1 MYFDGYYE
9 ELDGK
14 ALIDDI
20 IRRISTTQEGKNVES
35 EPVSAALPTILFDY
49 DSASVANSIA
59 VVADTSQ
66 TSTQAVL
73 PMDSSRQS
81 VIRNGLLRQGFSE
94 SAITAYFDQF
104 TDSTNYT
111 YDFLWD
117 AYIFDSGWGE
127 ARQQSARGN
136 IKLVWSI
143 VEGCPPPEKGFRV
156 VKRSR
161 S

>member
-9 ELDGK
+9 EQDDK

-20 IRRISTTQEGKNVES
+20 IRRISTTEDGENVENK
-35 EPVSAALPTILFDY
+35 PIYAALPTILFDY
-49 DSASVANSIA
+49 DSVSVANSIA
-59 VVADTSQ
+59 VVAGTTQ

-73 PMDSSRQS
+73 PMDSSRRS

-111 YDFLWD
+111 YDFL
-117 AYIFDSGWGE
+117 
-127 ARQQSARGN
+127 
-136 IKLVWSI
+136 
-143 VEGCPPPEKGFRV
+143 
-156 VKRSR
+156 
-161 S
+161 